1 MILVSS
7 VFTPDGLPALIV
19 NWLAYSSL
27 FKYEL
32 RLILHPILTG
42 SIFSTI
48 KSVFRSWSSSTGGS
62 PIRYNPR
69 ICLISGRNLSDHLL
83 SVFQLEFLLFVSIL
97 VKSLSFFSAKD
108 VYPWTW
114 GYFPYNFIKDFRFP
128 GMLPDLPCEI

>member
-19 NWLAYSSL
+19 NWLAYSPL

-32 RLILHPILTG
+32 RLILHPIRTG
-42 SIFSTI
+42 SIFNTI
-48 KSVFRSWSSSTGGS
+48 KSVFRSWSSSIGGS
-62 PIRYNPR
+62 PIRCNPR

-108 VYPWTW
+108 IYSWPRTDRPDNIVKL
-114 GYFPYNFIKDFRFP
+114 IRFS
-128 GMLPDLPCEI
+128 GMFPDLACKV